1 MYDGSE
7 GNAMTEVALA
17 LAMGFFSIL
26 VLALVSMGAGS
37 GVASSERDTATTLL
51 SLVVSE
57 TSAQPVAQLNS
68 DDQIVIVHR
77 GALLDA
83 ELKPLEP
90 RNLDAAKRVVLA
102 IDPTAPIDQAL
113 EAFNQVGRPDAVVAA
128 LDQRWRETLSQLDQG
143 ARP

>member
-26 VLALVSMGAGS
+26 VLALVSMGAGA
-37 GVASSERDTATTLL
+37 GTASRDQTNAATLL
-51 SLVVSE
+51 SLVVAE
-57 TSAQPVAQLNS
+57 TSAQPAAELDS
-68 DDQIVIVHR
+68 DDQLVIVHR

-83 ELKPLEP
+83 ELQPLEP
-90 RNLDAAKRVVLA
+90 ARLEAGRRVVLA

-113 EAFNQVGRPDAVVAA
+113 KAFERVGRPDAVVTA
-128 LDQRWRETLSQLDQG
+128 LDWRWRETLGQLEQG